1 MALSG
6 SCEYCGQSMVL
17 DEGKYPLL
25 DPENQEAIDNVVTGL
40 CDCPQ
45 AKSERRKVETQ
56 KKIEEYL
63 ENEIDP
69 AAKPLMEAAV
79 EAIRTYGAETV
90 QVLTNDGWKVKVHI
104 DKDGYLVFDCKKTD
118 SKKTKI

>member
-1 MALSG
+1 MELRG
-6 SCEYCGQSMVL
+6 SCEYCGQHRIIDVPDANL
-17 DEGKYPLL
+17 T
-25 DPENQEAIDNVVTGL
+25 EAEINALVTDQ

-45 AKSERRKVETQ
+45 AKSERRKIKTQ

-104 DKDGYLVFDCKKTD
+104 DKDGYLVFDSKKTD